1 MFNKIGEAGVGIS
14 CLEIEGMKMVNCVL
28 GFAVLLAVLFAPAP
42 LFSKK
47 AKYGS
52 LYQIKPVRYTP
63 LLVAERP
70 NLGAPTLE
78 EINREGAARSRTL
91 RSPA

>member
-1 MFNKIGEAGVGIS
+1 
-14 CLEIEGMKMVNCVL
+14 MVNCVL
-28 GFAVLLAVLFAPAP
+28 GFAVLLAVLFALAP

-47 AKYGS
+47 AQYGS
-52 LYQIKPVRYTP
+52 LYPIKPVRYTP

-78 EINREGAARSRTL
+78 EIKREGGRTSPDAPKPGMNVVVCALSR
-91 RSPA
+91 